1 MPSLQI
7 VNIQQVGLES
17 PYEKNTTVWAS
28 VRQSGSSSQGK
39 KYQTWDLVWVTGGPL
54 ETIFV
59 KTFFQKILP

>member
-39 KYQTWDLVWVTGGPL
+39 KVSDLRFGVGHRRTPRNN
-54 ETIFV
+54 FC
-59 KTFFQKILP
+59 